1 VWEDGQYIGCVL
13 FAHGANN
20 HIGSPYGLT
29 QTETAELVRIALRGH
44 KAPVSRIAAIAIRF
58 LRKQSPGLRLIVSYA
73 DPQQGHHGGIY
84 QAGNWVYV
92 GLGTANRHLLING
105 KAVHKRTVSSAY
117 GTTEV
122 SVLRDKFGLDA
133 TNTDPSRKHTYL
145 MPLDDAIRTQITK
158 LKKPYPT
165 RVKTDAVS
173 TPHQSADESDPLAP
187 ELMPHGRTQTQTDSP
202 ETA

>member
-1 VWEDGQYIGCVL
+1 
-13 FAHGANN
+13 
-20 HIGSPYGLT
+20 
-29 QTETAELVRIALRGH
+29 
-44 KAPVSRIAAIAIRF
+44 
-58 LRKQSPGLRLIVSYA
+58 LIVSYA
-73 DPQQGHHGGIY
+73 DPQQGHHGVIY